1 MVECFSEKVI
11 KRVNVLWSVLPRD
24 LETST
29 LSGQLDI
36 VVEMRLALPSFYQ
49 WSQLS
54 VGCKNRN

>member
-29 LSGQLDI
+29 LSGQQDI